1 MEEDKKEV
9 LQNLRDTISEFMEYL
24 EANGLELDSNGDVV
38 PKNLNK
44 QLSLELKDEE

>member
-1 MEEDKKEV
+1 MADEKEI
-9 LQNLRDTISEFMEYL
+9 LKEIRDTVKEFMDYL
-24 EANGLELDSNGDVV
+24 DSHGLELDSNGDVV

>member
-1 MEEDKKEV
+1 MQNEKET
-9 LQNLRDTISEFMEYL
+9 LEGIRDIIKEFMDYL
-24 EANGLELDSNGDVV
+24 DSHGLELDTNGDIV